1 MKKDKTKSAVT
12 IADRPGAWTRL
23 SRNHL
28 AVAGLLMV
36 SFIFIFSLAAPLLPL
51 DDPNATNL
59 ADRLKT
65 PMQDGH
71 LLGTDQLGR
80 DMLSRLIWG
89 ARVSLFV
96 GLVATAVAAVIGSC
110 LGIMAGYY
118 GKWLDNLLM
127 RGIDM
132 VMAFPY
138 MLLALAIVATLG
150 PGLMN
155 ALFAIAIVN
164 IPFFARNV
172 RGVAIGQAQ
181 SDYIAAARISGQSD
195 LSILFTELLPNVM
208 PVIIITISTTV
219 GWMILE
225 TAGLSFLG
233 LGAQPP
239 QADLGSMLGEG
250 RKVMITAPHE
260 ATIPGL
266 VIFFLVIGINLL
278 GDGLRDM
285 LDPRLKSGNLIRP
298 EARTAVSPR
307 LLQDSGDHVPEPAGF
322 PILKVAR
329 LSTWF
334 KLQHT
339 TYQAVNYVSFDM
351 TAGECLGIV
360 GESGSGKSVTAL
372 SILGLVASPPGE
384 ITSGTIHYRGENLI
398 TTSLRDLQQL
408 RGNRISYVFQNPLT
422 SLNPLLTVGD
432 QLAETI
438 RRHQSLSPA
447 EIREKVIHLLQQVQI
462 PIAHER
468 AAAYPHE
475 LSGGMR
481 QRVVIAMALANA
493 PEIIIADEPTTAL
506 DVTIQAQV
514 LGLIK
519 QLRQKTGLSLLF
531 ISHDFGVVS
540 EVCDRVMVMYAGR
553 VVETGP
559 TDAVINHPLHPYTQ
573 KLIACVPKLGESGR
587 NIQAIP
593 GMAPAVNNLPEGCA
607 FAQRCDMV
615 APVCREQHIPL
626 KPVETDR
633 AVRCIRFS
641 MGEL

>member
-12 IADRPGAWTRL
+12 TADRPGAWARL

-28 AVAGLLMV
+28 AVAGLVMV
-36 SFIFIFSLAAPLLPL
+36 GFIFIFSLAAPLLPL

-278 GDGLRDM
+278 GDGLRDI

-372 SILGLVASPPGE
+372 SILRLVASPPGE

-462 PIAHER
+462 PNAHER

-531 ISHDFGVVS
+531 ISHDFGVIS

-559 TDAVINHPLHPYTQ
+559 TDAVINHPLHPYTK

-607 FAQRCDMV
+607 FAQRCDMA

-641 MGEL
+641 MEEL